1 MRGAGGSSY
10 LFTAPQLGFS
20 IPELFVELEV
30 HAPGLD
36 VRGVTGPGIPVI
48 AVGHN
53 ARIAWGITSGLDDD
67 DDLYVERLAGKE
79 RYRFK
84 GRTRKMS
91 CRTETFKVS
100 GAKAVEAAHLP
111 DRPRAG
117 AGPRAG
123 RRPRT
128 RAATRSGAARWTR
141 CRGWPRSTA
150 PPSVAQANQAAKQLT
165 WNENLLVADD
175 AGHIGWWHPG
185 RLQLRPKRWD
195 ERLPLPGT
203 GQAEWRGVLPFKALP
218 KVIDP
223 AQGWHRELEQ
233 HRRRRAG
240 PTATRRRRR
249 PTRATCTAARSCSGW
264 SPPRPRTRA
273 TTR

>member
-36 VRGVTGPGIPVI
+36 VRGATGPGIPVI

-91 CRTETFKVS
+91 CRNETFKVA
-100 GAKAVEAAHLP
+100 GAKSVKQRICRTVHGPVQARGGSKTAYSRRYAIWGREMDTLKGLAALNT
-111 DRPRAG
+111 AG
-117 AGPRAG
+117 
-123 RRPRT
+123 
-128 RAATRSGAARWTR
+128 
-141 CRGWPRSTA
+141 
-150 PPSVAQANQAAKQLT
+150 SVAQAT
-165 WNENLLVADD
+165 
-175 AGHIGWWHPG
+175 
-185 RLQLRPKRWD
+185 
-195 ERLPLPGT
+195 
-203 GQAEWRGVLPFKALP
+203 
-218 KVIDP
+218 
-223 AQGWHRELEQ
+223 
-233 HRRRRAG
+233 
-240 PTATRRRRR
+240 
-249 PTRATCTAARSCSGW
+249 
-264 SPPRPRTRA
+264 RPRSS
-273 TTR
+273 